1 MNRFLSSFAVL
12 LLFFFA
18 PSGSFAQT
26 PNYNPYKA
34 FDPLFSFQ
42 PVTSYR
48 SADGQPGPEYW
59 INETDYKIHAR
70 LDTVQKS
77 VTADEIIT
85 YTNKS
90 PNKLSYL
97 WVLLPQ
103 NRFAK
108 DSRSTATSGQTFNDK
123 KFNGGFTIQSVE
135 IESDGKYIPSD
146 YLINDTR
153 MQIRLT
159 KAMAAKNGVVKIRIN
174 YSFTVVPQGNGRS
187 GWMNTKNGT
196 IFEVA
201 QWFPRMAVYDDI
213 VGWNVLPFLGAGE
226 FYLDYGNFDVTL
238 DVPGDQIVAASGKL
252 VNPDK
257 VLNKETQER
266 LQKASESSKTVMIRS
281 LNEVIKGEGT
291 KKEKRLIWHFTM
303 KNSRDFTWASSK
315 AFIWDGARADLP
327 DHKSTLAMAFYP
339 EESMGKNAWN
349 RATEFLQHSIE
360 LFSKKWFVYPYPT
373 ASTVGGPVGGME
385 YPGIVFCHWKST
397 GNNLWMVINHEIGH
411 DWFPM
416 IVGSNERKFAWMDEG
431 VNTFIDIYATAE
443 FNHGEFAPKSD
454 HEYNPDGGS
463 AARNIVP
470 LMEDS
475 VVPGLMTFPD
485 AMPWKYSHPV
495 SYYKG
500 ALGLVLL
507 REYILGHK
515 RFDYAFRKYIHEW
528 AYKHPTPGD
537 FFNTMNN
544 AGGENLNWFW
554 KGWFMNKWTL
564 DQAVSDV
571 KYVDNDPA
579 KGSIITLNN
588 YDQLVMPVTLK
599 ITQQNGKTETVSFP
613 VEIWEHGGTYNFRYN
628 STSPIKEVVVD
639 PGEMLPDTNAKN
651 NIWPHN

>member
-42 PVTSYR
+42 PATVYR
-48 SADGQPGPEYW
+48 SADGQPGPGYW
-59 INETDYKIHAR
+59 TNQTDYAIHAR
-70 LDTVQKS
+70 LDTLQKS
-77 VTADEIIT
+77 ITADEVIT
-85 YTNKS
+85 YTNNS
-90 PNKLSYL
+90 PNNLSYL

-103 NRFAK
+103 NRFAR
-108 DSRSTATSGQTFNDK
+108 DSRSTATAGQTFNEK
-123 KFNGGFTIQSVE
+123 RFNGGFTIHSVWISRE
-135 IESDGKYIPSD
+135 GKYVPAN

-153 MQIRLT
+153 MQIRLPNSLT
-159 KAMAAKNGVVKIRIN
+159 AKGGSIKIKIS
-174 YSFTVVPQGNGRS
+174 YSMVIPPNHYGRS

-226 FYLDYGNFDVTL
+226 FYLDYGNYDVTL
-238 DVPGDQIVAASGKL
+238 NVPGNQIVAASGQL
-252 VNPDK
+252 ENPDK
-257 VLNKETQER
+257 VLDKETLKR
-266 LQKASESSKTVMIRS
+266 FHKASESSQTVMIRS
-281 LNEVIKGEGT
+281 LQEVTNGQGT
-291 KKEKRLIWHFTM
+291 KNEKRLTWHFTM

-315 AFIWDGARADLP
+315 AFIWDGAKATLP
-327 DHKSTLAMAFYP
+327 DHKSTLSMAFYP
-339 EESMGKNAWN
+339 EESMGKDAWN

-385 YPGIVFCHWKST
+385 YPGIVFCHWKAT
-397 GNNLWMVINHEIGH
+397 GNSLWMVINHEIGH

-431 VNTFIDIYATAE
+431 LNTFIDIYATDE

-454 HEYNPDGGS
+454 HEYNPKGGS

-475 VVPGLMTFPD
+475 SAPSLMTFPD
-485 AMPWKYSHPV
+485 AMPWKLSHPL
-495 SYYKG
+495 SYYKT
-500 ALGLVLL
+500 ALGLVML
-507 REYILGHK
+507 REYVLGHK
-515 RFDYAFRKYIHEW
+515 RFDYAFRTYIHEW

-537 FFNTMNN
+537 FFNTINN
-544 AGGENLNWFW
+544 AAGENLNWFW

-564 DQAVSDV
+564 DQAVTDV
-571 KYVDNDPA
+571 QYVDNDPA
-579 KGSIITLNN
+579 KGAVITLENN
-588 YDQLVMPVTLK
+588 DQMVMPVELK
-599 ITQQNGKTETVSFP
+599 ITQQNGNTETVRLP
-613 VEIWEHGGTYNFRYN
+613 VEIWEHGGTYKFLYN
-628 STSPIKEVVVD
+628 STTPIKQVVVD
-639 PGEMLPDTNAKN
+639 PKEMLPDVNAKN
-651 NIWPHN
+651 NIWPRN